1 MERKSNVSK
10 ARRLLYVR
18 DWLEW
23 KEKRKK
29 ILKVSIMITK
39 SQAYQLTEIL
49 GLPEAKVEDMI
60 SVEGVGLF
68 FVINSTRVDAVCPD
82 CGKRSGHLHM
92 NHWYNIEDLP
102 WNEQP
107 VHLRVNRRQFWCK
120 HCGQVFSEELAF
132 VKKRRTYT
140 QRFADE
146 IVSQVLGSS
155 IHYVAKRTG
164 LSDEQIETMIED
176 AGESYLPQVPKSL
189 KYLGIDEITVVK
201 GQGNY
206 YGVLVD
212 LETHQPITLLP
223 ARTQEALGEIFS
235 QWGEEVLKGIE
246 GVSIDLWRPYQSL
259 VAEMIPNATIVADR
273 FHVTKLLNE
282 ELDKQRKAEKQAA
295 KKIRKKV
302 ERERVLKGLT
312 GSKYAL
318 LKNKK
323 DLNEQ
328 QEAKLEEVCEICP
341 TLAEMHRL
349 KEDFRDIFDKFENWT
364 DGTLKL
370 LDWMKKSSTLFNGIC
385 GTIKRWFGEIT
396 SYFELSITN
405 GVVEGINNQGNR
417 MKKRGQKMLDC
428 WRIERRKWSLRAA
441 L

>member
-1 MERKSNVSK
+1 
-10 ARRLLYVR
+10 
-18 DWLEW
+18 
-23 KEKRKK
+23 
-29 ILKVSIMITK
+29 MITK
-39 SQAYQLTEIL
+39 FQANQLTELL
-49 GLPEAKVEDMI
+49 GLPEAKVEDM
-60 SVEGVGLF
+60 SLVEGIGLF
-68 FVINSTRVDAVCPD
+68 FIINSTRVDAVCPN
-82 CGKRSGHLHM
+82 CKQRSRHLHT

-102 WNEQP
+102 WNEKP
-107 VHLRVNRRQFWCK
+107 VFLRVNRRQFWCK

-146 IVSQVLGSS
+146 ILSQVLGSS
-155 IHYVAKRTG
+155 IHRVAKRTG

-189 KYLGIDEITVVK
+189 KYLGIDEITVIK

-212 LETHQPITLLP
+212 LETHQPLTLLP
-223 ARTQEALGEIFS
+223 ERTQEALREIFS
-235 QWGEEVLKGIE
+235 QWGEEVLEGIE
-246 GVSIDLWRPYQSL
+246 GVSIDLWRPYEI
-259 VAEMIPNATIVADR
+259 VVTKMIPNATIVADR

-282 ELDKQRKAEKQAA
+282 ELDEQRKAEKKAA
-295 KKIRKKV
+295 KKIRKKA
-302 ERERVLKGLT
+302 ERQRVLKGLT

-323 DLNEQ
+323 DLNKQ
-328 QEAKLEEVCEICP
+328 QKAKLEEVCEVCP
-341 TLAEMHRL
+341 NLAEMHRL
-349 KEDFRDIFDKFENWT
+349 KEDFRDIFDNSENWA

-370 LDWMKKSSTLFNGIC
+370 LDWMKESSTFFKGTC

-405 GVVEGINNQGNR
+405 GVVEGINNR
-417 MKKRGQKMLDC
+417 LKLIKRLGYGF
-428 WRIERRKWSLRAA
+428 SNFNNFNLRVLLSWIFPLKTA
-441 L
+441 